1 MAWAQ
6 TVLTGFERN
15 NWTVREG
22 WTLDLVTGHLDFEAT
37 YREAQVTDVPGGKLV
52 TAPAGVGLTA
62 EELAEMKRRFVS
74 RIAESKLDV
83 DITLSAEGVALVRC
97 FETLSVEK
105 RNRLLN
111 GNAFL
116 LYKDGGWMVP

>member
-15 NWTVREG
+15 NWTVRDG

-52 TAPAGVGLTA
+52 TAPAGVDFTP
-62 EELAEMKRRFVS
+62 
-74 RIAESKLDV
+74 
-83 DITLSAEGVALVRC
+83 SAEGIALIRR
-97 FETLSVEK
+97 FESLSAD
-105 RNRLLN
+105 RRDLLLH
-111 GNAFL
+111 GEAV
-116 LYKDGGWMVP
+116 LYYTHEGWMVR